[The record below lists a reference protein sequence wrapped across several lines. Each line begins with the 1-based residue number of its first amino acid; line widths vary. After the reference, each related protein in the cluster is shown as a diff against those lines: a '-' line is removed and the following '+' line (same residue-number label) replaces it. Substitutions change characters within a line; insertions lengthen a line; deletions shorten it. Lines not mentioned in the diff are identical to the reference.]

1 MKKLLLLIIVIMAVA
16 LVAQRLKLVIFFPNT
31 SKLPN
36 YVSPV
41 PQDQTAKILI
51 PTMTKENNRTY
62 LGIRYK
68 MIDKQTAKL
77 NKISEGAYITQV
89 IDNSPAYKFG
99 LSEEDIIIEVNGKK
113 IGGSDEQTLVEL
125 IRQKKLGE
133 RVSLKIWRNKE
144 VKTILVTLET
154 AK

>member
-99 LSEEDIIIEVNGKK
+99 LSEEDIIIEVNCKK

-133 RVSLKIWRNKE
+133 RVSLKIWRNKR
-144 VKTILVTLET
+144 IMDISVTLT
-154 AK
+154 SNQ

>member
-1 MKKLLLLIIVIMAVA
+1 MVIGLTVKELNQMLKSLMKSKKATQLLKKLLLLIIVIMAVA

-89 IDNSPAYKFG
+89 ID
-99 LSEEDIIIEVNGKK
+99 
-113 IGGSDEQTLVEL
+113 
-125 IRQKKLGE
+125 
-133 RVSLKIWRNKE
+133 
-144 VKTILVTLET
+144 
-154 AK
+154 

>member
-1 MKKLLLLIIVIMAVA
+1 MAVA

-113 IGGSDEQTLVEL
+113 IGGSDEQ
-125 IRQKKLGE
+125 
-133 RVSLKIWRNKE
+133 S
-144 VKTILVTLET
+144 
-154 AK
+154 